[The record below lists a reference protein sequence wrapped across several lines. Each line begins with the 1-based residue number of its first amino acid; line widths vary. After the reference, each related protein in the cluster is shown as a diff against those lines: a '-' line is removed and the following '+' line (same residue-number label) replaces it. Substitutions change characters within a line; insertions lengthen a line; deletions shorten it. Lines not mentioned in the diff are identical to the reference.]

1 MKINEISSSGSIRW
15 RQRNDRPYC
24 WRQQNGRSTEFREM
38 VQEYIVMGKEV
49 LVITYRQDNDLERY
63 RGLI

>member
-1 MKINEISSSGSIRW
+1 MKINEILSPRW
-15 RQRNDRPYC
+15 MQRNDRPSG
-24 WRQQNGRSTEFREM
+24 WRQQNGHSTEFREM

-49 LVITYRQDNDLERY
+49 LVITYRKDKDLERY